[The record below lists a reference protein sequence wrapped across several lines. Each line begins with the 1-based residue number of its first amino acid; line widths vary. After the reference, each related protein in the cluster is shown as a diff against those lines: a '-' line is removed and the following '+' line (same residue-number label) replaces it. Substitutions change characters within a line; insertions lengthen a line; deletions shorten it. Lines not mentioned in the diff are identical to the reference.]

1 MSAVSSKN
9 DVILPPATIGIL
21 GGGQLG
27 RMSIMA
33 GRKLGYRFVVYE
45 PKGPNSPAGVLADE
59 EINAPYDDMD
69 ALRTFAQKCDVVTY
83 EFENVPSGPL
93 QMISSYAPVRPG
105 AKALHTCQNRRRE
118 KQFLQDN
125 NFPCAPFAIVNNAD
139 ELQSAWRQLGGEVV
153 LKSADFGY
161 DGKGQ
166 RKLEAGDDTA
176 KVWREM
182 NVEAA
187 VLEKWI
193 RFKGEYSVI
202 CARNANG
209 DEMAFPLTAN
219 EHRNHILHLSQA
231 PARGVDA
238 TRQMEAEELAM
249 GIARALD
256 VEGLIAVELFL
267 TDEGWLVNEMAPR
280 PHNSGHYSFD
290 ACLTS
295 QFEQHIRAICNLPL
309 GDPRLLSPV
318 AMVNLLGDVWK
329 AAGEAGPDW
338 PTLLRHPRAKL
349 HLYGKDAPKAGR
361 KMGHFCVMAD
371 SAGEAAKEAETLL
384 QQISRQ
390 A

>member
-1 MSAVSSKN
+1 MSAASNRK

-27 RMSIMA
+27 RMSILA

-45 PKGPNSPAGVLADE
+45 PQGPNSPAGVIADE

-69 ALRTFAQKCDVVTY
+69 ALRAFAQKCDVVTY

-93 QMISSYAPVRPG
+93 QMIASYAPVRPG

-118 KQFLQDN
+118 KTFLQDN
-125 NFPCAPFAIVNNAD
+125 GFPCAPFAIVNNAD
-139 ELQSAWRQLGGEVV
+139 ELQSAWRQLGGDVV
-153 LKSADFGY
+153 VKSADFGY

-166 RKLEAGDDTA
+166 RKLKDGDDVA
-176 KVWREM
+176 KIWREL

-202 CARNANG
+202 CARNARG
-209 DEMAFPLTAN
+209 DEMAFPLTHN
-219 EHRNHILHLSQA
+219 EHRNHILHQSLV
-231 PARGVDA
+231 PVRGVDA
-238 TRQMEAEELAM
+238 ARQMEAEELAM
-249 GIARALD
+249 SIARALD
-256 VEGLIAVELFL
+256 VEGLLAVELFL
-267 TDEGWLVNEMAPR
+267 TEDGWIVNELAPR
-280 PHNSGHYSFD
+280 PHNSGHYTFD

-318 AMVNLLGDVWK
+318 AMINLLGDSWK
-329 AAGEAGPDW
+329 AAGDAGPDW
-338 PTLLRHPRAKL
+338 PGLLEHPRAKL
-349 HLYGKDAPKAGR
+349 HLYGKAVPKAGR

-371 SAGEAAKEAETLL
+371 TAADAAKDAEKLL
-384 QQISRQ
+384 NTIERRK
-390 A
+390 